1 MLFKYP
7 RTLHL
12 PISPGVSSDD
22 KKLSENDFKK
32 YFYSTPVVITEKL
45 DGENCNLY
53 SNYIHARSLDSRHH
67 PSRDWVKRFHSEISY
82 KIPEGWRVCGENM
95 FARHSVSYDN
105 LDSYFYGFSIWDENN
120 ICLSWEDTKVFF
132 EIIGIQCVPELE
144 CQIVIQDLET
154 LKILGEKVTKQGKE
168 GYVIRRRDSFHYNDF
183 YKSVTKYVR
192 ANHVQTDTHWMSSEI
207 VPNKLKED

>member
-12 PISPGVSSDD
+12 PISPGISSDD

-45 DGENCNLY
+45 DGENSTLY

-120 ICLSWEDTKVFF
+120 VCLSWEDTKEFF
-132 EIIGIQCVPELE
+132 EIIGVQCVPELE
-144 CQIVIQDLET
+144 CQTVIQDLET

-183 YKSVTKYVR
+183 YKSVAKYVR
-192 ANHVQTDTHWMSSEI
+192 ANHVQTDNHWMSSEI